1 VRLIAGLLSASGA
14 GEVLP
19 NKEVNGRAYVE
30 LRSSSNVVKGSF
42 RVTGD
47 NKGIVL
53 KP

>member
-1 VRLIAGLLSASGA
+1 LSASGA
-14 GEVLP
+14 GDVLP

-42 RVTGD
+42 KVTGD